1 MTAIR
6 LAVFASGNGTNALNI
21 HQYFRRHEKIRLAKI
36 YVNSASAGVISKAIE
51 FDIPYHIFTH
61 QEMLNGSLLDKL
73 KHDRI
78 HTIALAGF
86 LRKIPVSIIA
96 EFEDRIYNLHPSL
109 LPAFGGKGMYGI
121 KVHEAVIRSGDQ
133 KSGISI
139 HKVSSEYDKGDIVF
153 QKELLLDQEE
163 TPASLAERIHMLEY
177 EFYPKILEEELLSDQ

>member
-1 MTAIR
+1 
-6 LAVFASGNGTNALNI
+6 
-21 HQYFRRHEKIRLAKI
+21 
-36 YVNSASAGVISKAIE
+36 
-51 FDIPYHIFTH
+51 
-61 QEMLNGSLLDKL
+61 
-73 KHDRI
+73 
-78 HTIALAGF
+78 

-153 QKELLLDQEE
+153 QKELLLDQGE